1 MDLSLAEGFRV
12 VECIEADVDGVRSP
26 AELRWIKEGSSFRSV
41 GVRSGQSTLPCVSN
55 SQVRCLPGSKS
66 CLRWVFRQW

>member
-12 VECIEADVDGVRSP
+12 LECIEADVDGVQSP

-41 GVRSGQSTLPCVSN
+41 GVRSGQVRAPCLVY
-55 SQVRCLPGSKS
+55 QTVRLGVFPGQ
-66 CLRWVFRQW
+66 RVA